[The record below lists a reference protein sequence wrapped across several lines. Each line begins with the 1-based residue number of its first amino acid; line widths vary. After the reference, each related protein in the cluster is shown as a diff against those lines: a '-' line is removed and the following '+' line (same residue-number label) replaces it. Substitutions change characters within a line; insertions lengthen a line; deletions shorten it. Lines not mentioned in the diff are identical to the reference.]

1 MAQFVA
7 TVWSDMAR
15 PRSDAARTAMVDE
28 ARAIIVGD
36 GVQACTVDEVARRTG
51 IAKTTIY
58 RHFGGSDAL
67 VLAALDGMVKAME
80 PPDTGTLAGDL
91 HVIQRRYLR
100 IADNQ
105 RLRELYAWML
115 HRSMQ
120 DPAFAVT
127 FRDVRVQPKGPTVI
141 ALQRAIAR
149 GEVSPTIDLDLALHV
164 IQGPM
169 MSKRILENERI
180 DDVEF
185 DALIDA
191 TVAAVRALR

>member
-1 MAQFVA
+1 
-7 TVWSDMAR
+7 
-15 PRSDAARTAMVDE
+15 MVDE
-28 ARAIIVGD
+28 ARAIIIGD

-80 PPDTGTLAGDL
+80 PPDTGTLTGDL
-91 HVIQRRYLR
+91 HIIQRRYLR
-100 IADNQ
+100 IADNR

-120 DPAFAVT
+120 DPTFATT

-149 GEVSPTIDLDLALHV
+149 GEVQPTIDLDLALHI

-169 MSKRILENERI
+169 MSKRILENEHI

-191 TVAAVRALR
+191 TVAAVKALR